1 MNKSDPAP
9 RRGRPRSEEVHK
21 AILVAALDEVSE
33 VGFRAL
39 TVDAI
44 AARAGVGK
52 TTIYRRWPN
61 KAAVVMDAF
70 LAQVGPDTDFPETPR
85 AIDSMRLQL
94 RTQAKAFRGKY
105 GRLVKALI
113 GEAQFDPELA
123 QAFLERW
130 RMPRR
135 KMARRVFE
143 EAIEQGDLRADIDID
158 ATIDL
163 LYAPLYYRLQIDSGP
178 ISDSYIDT
186 IFAHVI
192 QGVVSPVRKR
202 GAVVA
207 GAGR

>member
-1 MNKSDPAP
+1 MNKSDASP

-21 AILVAALDEVSE
+21 AILRAALDEVSE

-44 AARAGVGK
+44 ANRAGVGK

-70 LAQVGPDTDFPETPR
+70 LAQVGPDTDFPKTPR
-85 AIDSMRLQL
+85 AIDSMHLQL

-105 GRLVKALI
+105 GRVIKELI
-113 GEAQFDPELA
+113 GEAQFDSELA

-135 KMARRVFE
+135 AVARCVFE
-143 EAIEQGDLRADIDID
+143 EAIKQGDLRADIDID

-163 LYAPLYYRLQIDSGP
+163 LYAPLYYRLQINSGP
-178 ISDSYIDT
+178 ISDSYIDA

-202 GAVVA
+202 
-207 GAGR
+207 